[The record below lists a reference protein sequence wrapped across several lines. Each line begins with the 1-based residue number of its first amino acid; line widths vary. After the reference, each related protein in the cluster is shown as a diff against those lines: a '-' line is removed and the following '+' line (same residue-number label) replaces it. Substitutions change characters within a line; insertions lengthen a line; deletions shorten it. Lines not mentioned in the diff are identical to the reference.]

1 MPAQPITYIKRDTSV
16 RPRLI
21 VACLAVSVLISVIYV
36 TVSYRL
42 TADVSLQTELT
53 AMKKLARLLSSELD
67 MRDGKI
73 VDQAGSLINLLS
85 DPNDETPRLF
95 HITSETEA

>member
-1 MPAQPITYIKRDTSV
+1 M
-16 RPRLI
+16 I